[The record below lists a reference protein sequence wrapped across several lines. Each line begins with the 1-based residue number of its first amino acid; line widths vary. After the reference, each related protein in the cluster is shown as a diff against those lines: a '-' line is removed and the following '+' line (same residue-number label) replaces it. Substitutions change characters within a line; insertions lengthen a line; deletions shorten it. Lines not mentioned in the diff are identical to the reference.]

1 MDIVKLERI
10 SDMLRSQVESGAAVG
25 CSAYVLRH
33 GRPIYRANAGMAD
46 AARGIKWTNDTIVRL
61 YSMTKPVTAA
71 AAMILLD
78 RGQLDLFDK
87 VSWYIPG
94 FRNQTV
100 LNENGR
106 EPVRNEVCIK
116 DLLDMTSGLAYP
128 DRSYPA
134 GAVMQDLYDKICE
147 EVAAGHPTNTMGYA
161 NRIGQ
166 QPLAFQPGEK
176 WMYGSS
182 ADVLGAVIEAVSGK
196 KFGDFLRDELFE
208 PLGMVDTDFWV
219 PEEKLGRFAENYEER
234 DGKLVPCLWQHLG
247 LTYLCRKPPEFQ
259 SGGAGLCSTM
269 DDYAAFAEML
279 LNDLAAGSRP
289 QPQRR
294 EIHDHEPAHRKA
306 ARTPQLGA
314 ACWLRLRKSHARCN
328 RRAQGGHSHPRWR
341 VQLGRLAR
349 LLLGE
354 RSEERLYVHVF
365 RAALRRSR
373 RTSAEN
379 DKADSI
385 RRGGLNRDFTNTLKI
400 PDICCNLL

>member
-147 EVAAGHPTNTMGYA
+147 EIAAGHPTDTMGYA

-196 KFGDFLRDELFE
+196 KFGDFLRNELFE

-279 LNDLAAGSRP
+279 LNEGVYNGRRILSRNAVRYMTMN
-289 QPQRR
+289 QLTEKQL
-294 EIHDHEPAHRKA
+294 EPLNWEQHVGCGYGNLMHVATDERKA
-306 ARTPQLGA
+306 GIATREGEYSWDGWLGCYWA
-314 ACWLRLRKSHARCN
+314 NDPKNGYTFMYFVQRC
-328 RRAQGGHSHPRWR
+328 
-341 VQLGRLAR
+341 
-349 LLLGE
+349 
-354 RSEERLYVHVF
+354 
-365 RAALRRSR
+365 
-373 RTSAEN
+373 
-379 DKADSI
+379 
-385 RRGGLNRDFTNTLKI
+385 GGLGGRPLRMIKQIVYGAED
-400 PDICCNLL
+400 